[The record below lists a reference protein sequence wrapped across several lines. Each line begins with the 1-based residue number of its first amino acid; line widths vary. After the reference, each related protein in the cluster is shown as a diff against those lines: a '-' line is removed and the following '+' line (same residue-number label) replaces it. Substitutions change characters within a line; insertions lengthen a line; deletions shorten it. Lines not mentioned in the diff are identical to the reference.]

1 MSDLDLADPELAMI
15 INIEENKVCN
25 DCEKKNPRWCSIN
38 NAVFLCPSC
47 VRKHRKFNPNVS
59 TIKSIEGDLW
69 SKEEIKKLCLGGNQ
83 RFNRLMS
90 YYNIPLTLD
99 NAKYKYHTKIAD
111 YYRKLL
117 NEEIKETK
125 IVNIIKPNLKEGI
138 ELIDKDDYD
147 KLNQY
152 VPSQENIFQNNNIN
166 NINYN
171 SNLNNN
177 INSNLNNN
185 NNNNNFNSNNNFFN
199 SNVIN
204 KPYQDD
210 MYANPFGSDF
220 QNNNNNSNQNNYNA
234 NNNYNNKSKKDDFDF
249 EKSFNDFTDSMSNVF
264 SNISQKAQSI
274 DYNEKLR
281 NAGDYIMDK
290 KEQIENSDTF
300 KGFMNALTKGF
311 DNFIETA
318 DNFLNNNFDD
328 NNQQRRNHNNYDN
341 RNQNQVQFQGQRIN
355 NVNRGFTSSS
365 MSMPKKNNNNMN
377 NNMNNNLNNNMNY
390 NINNNIN
397 NNFDNNMNNNMNNN
411 INNSINKNINNNM
424 NNNLNKNMN
433 NNMNNNLNI
442 NMNNN
447 LNNNMNNNLNN
458 DMNNNLNNN
467 MNNNLNNDI
476 NNNNEDLDL
485 DFSAFN
491 NFNNTPMGNNNNN
504 FGNINSIAESE
515 QKDSNN
521 VERLDDDNG
530 ENKNN

>member
-300 KGFMNALTKGF
+300 KGFMNALSKGF

-365 MSMPKKNNNNMN
+365 MSMPKKNNNN
-377 NNMNNNLNNNMNY
+377 NMNN
-390 NINNNIN
+390 
-397 NNFDNNMNNNMNNN
+397 
-411 INNSINKNINNNM
+411 
-424 NNNLNKNMN
+424 
-433 NNMNNNLNI
+433 

-458 DMNNNLNNN
+458 DMNNNLNND
-467 MNNNLNNDI
+467 MNNNLNNNLNNDM